1 MMRNAVKHSK
11 SPPTRG
17 FSLIEMLVGMLIL
30 SFGLLG
36 LITLQA
42 RALQASVTTE
52 DSQRAA
58 LLANEMAALMIN
70 ANNVNLDEKAVL
82 KPWADRVADPAS
94 GGMRN
99 GEGQVVVNGNI
110 ASITV
115 TWKPTGN
122 TGTSNDSYRYVTNV
136 VIPQ

>member
-1 MMRNAVKHSK
+1 MKYPKTTPA
-11 SPPTRG
+11 RG
-17 FSLIEMLVGMLIL
+17 FSLIEMLVGILII

-42 RALQASVTTE
+42 RALQASVATE

-70 ANNVNLDEKAVL
+70 ANNVNLDETTVV
-82 KPWADRVADPAS
+82 KPWAARAADPAS
-94 GGMRN
+94 GGMPN
-99 GEGQVVVNGNI
+99 GVGQVSVTGNT
-110 ASITV
+110 ARITV
-115 TWKPTGN
+115 TWKPTGT
-122 TGTSNDSYRYVTNV
+122 TGAANDNYRYVTDV

>member
-1 MMRNAVKHSK
+1 MKHPK
-11 SPPTRG
+11 TPPSRG
-17 FSLIEMLVGMLIL
+17 FSLIEMLVGILII

-42 RALQASVTTE
+42 RALQASTTNE

-70 ANNVNLDEKAVL
+70 ANSVNLDAATVV
-82 KPWADRVADPAS
+82 KPWAARASDPAS
-94 GGMRN
+94 GGMPSGN
-99 GEGQVVVNGNI
+99 GEVTVNGNT
-110 ASITV
+110 ARITM
-115 TWKPTGN
+115 TWKPTGT
-122 TGTSNDSYRYVTNV
+122 TGDANDNYRYVTTV